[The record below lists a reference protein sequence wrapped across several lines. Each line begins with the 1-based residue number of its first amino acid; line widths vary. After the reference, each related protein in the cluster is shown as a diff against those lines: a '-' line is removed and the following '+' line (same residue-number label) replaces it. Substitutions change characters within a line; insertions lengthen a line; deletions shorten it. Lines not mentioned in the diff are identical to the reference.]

1 MNQNMEK
8 ILAEKYAGSTVIRED
23 ANGIVLRNSSGGI
36 EKVSELQAHNYSVT
50 QGMRDKQANLSAL
63 SAQAKATVQAE
74 RQANRQAKADAQAAI
89 SKEVAA
95 KRAQRDNEHDAFTK
109 YGV

>member
-50 QGMRDKQANLSAL
+50 AGERNRQTHNSDMA
-63 SAQAKATVQAE
+63 AKAKENVQAE

>member
-1 MNQNMEK
+1 MTDSMK
-8 ILAEKYAGSTVIRED
+8 IMLNDKHQGSTILRDDNQGVVIR
-23 ANGIVLRNSSGGI
+23 NSAGGI
-36 EKVSELQAHNYSVT
+36 QKISESMAHNYSVT
-50 QGMRDKQANLSAL
+50 AGERSKRQHNSDLT
-63 SAQAKATVQAE
+63 AQAKATVQAE